1 MILEAYV
8 ANQSLKGTESWDLK
22 GVMTETLGGCNLRL
36 ACGGKGRSTIPILQ
50 QKTAAS
56 IDKLESLVSAGG
68 KKISTAVKKC
78 VFTHVSQP

>member
-8 ANQSLKGTESWDLK
+8 AYQSLKGTKSWDLK
-22 GVMTETLGGCNLRL
+22 GVMTETLGGCNLWL

-56 IDKLESLVSAGG
+56 TDKLESLVSAGG
-68 KKISTAVKKC
+68 KKSLLL
-78 VFTHVSQP
+78 